1 MKLHDFQMKMI
12 SELRN
17 FFRKGLRSIVMVA
30 VTGAGKSVI
39 LAYVIS
45 QLVSNRKIALV
56 LVHRD
61 NLIDQ
66 LSDRLDGF
74 GICYDKIGSARRY
87 KYLCMLGMVRTVKL
101 RLGKFPE
108 PDYIF
113 VDEGH
118 RSCAPEYR
126 EIFDFF
132 PNAKIVI
139 LTATPRRTDGQ
150 GLGEVADDMVVGP
163 PMKWMI
169 DNGYTARYRYFE
181 PPSNIDYSKVRV
193 DKDGTLNE
201 KDEIEA
207 IEKSMVADD
216 AVQKYREYIDG
227 KLAVAFCRGVKGAES
242 AAEKFNNAGIPAR
255 AVHGGMSKSDI
266 KQALKDFKAEKIK
279 ILTAADLIFEGID
292 IPDCVGVFWLRRTDS
307 IIIFHQGNGRAFR
320 IKSDGG
326 YAYIFDHVG
335 NCRNHGFPSD
345 HIEWSLDGNQKKTGE
360 VNLVTCKKCSRA
372 FHANQAKDT
381 ASSEC
386 FEEGC
391 PVRDGVVVE
400 RKPKPTV
407 ILDQDLVEAVNPW
420 EWAGGIDP
428 VLAAG
433 AEYNALMA
441 KADTEDKLKQI
452 QRARGYNA
460 RWVTHMAVQKGLR
473 KKTRS
478 FSKYEGKR

>member
-12 SELRN
+12 SELRDC
-17 FFRKGLRSIVMVA
+17 FRRGLRSIVMVA

-39 LAYVIS
+39 LAHIIA
-45 QLVSNRKIALV
+45 QLVSNGKRSLI

-61 NLIDQ
+61 TLIDQ
-66 LSDRLDGF
+66 LSERLDGF
-74 GICYDKIGSARRY
+74 GICYNKVGSSRRY
-87 KYLCMLGMVRTVKL
+87 NYLCMLGMVRTVKL

-118 RSCAPEYR
+118 RSCAPEYKA
-126 EIFDFF
+126 IFEFF

-139 LTATPRRTDGQ
+139 LTATPRRTDGK
-150 GLGEVADDMVVGP
+150 GLDEVADDMVLGP

-169 DNGYTARYRYFE
+169 ENGYTSRYVYFE

-193 DKDGTLNE
+193 ESDGTLNE

-216 AVQKYREYIDG
+216 AVAKYRERING
-227 KLAVAFCRGVKGAES
+227 KLAVAFCRGVRGAES

-255 AVHGGMSKSDI
+255 AIHGGMNKGEI
-266 KQALKDFKAEKIK
+266 KQAIKDFRSERIK

-292 IPDCVGVFWLRRTDS
+292 IPDCVGVFWLRKTDS

-326 YAYIFDHVG
+326 PAYIFDHVG
-335 NCRNHGFPSD
+335 NCRIHGYPD
-345 HIEWSLDGNQKKTGE
+345 DPIEWSLKGGQKSSGE
-360 VNLVTCKKCSRA
+360 INLVTCKKCNRS
-372 FHANQAKDT
+372 FHASQAKKV
-381 ASSEC
+381 ASEEC
-386 FEEGC
+386 FEESC
-391 PVRDGVVVE
+391 PVQEGIVIE

-407 ILDQDLVEAVNPW
+407 ILDQELVQVSNPW

-433 AEYNALMA
+433 AEYQALIA

-478 FSKYEGKR
+478 FSKYVGRK